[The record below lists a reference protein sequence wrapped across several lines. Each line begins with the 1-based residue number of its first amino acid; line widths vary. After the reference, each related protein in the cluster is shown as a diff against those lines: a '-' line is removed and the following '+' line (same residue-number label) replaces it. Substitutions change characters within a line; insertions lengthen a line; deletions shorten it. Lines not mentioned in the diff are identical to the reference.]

1 MSDNRSAI
9 EVFIQNH
16 CASCRQVERYLVER
30 GVGSTSRNVT
40 TDHAALEELSLR
52 GFMATPVTRISDQW
66 VSGFSGVSSRNLLIN
81 LTNRPA
87 RFGSNR

>member
-9 EVFIQNH
+9 EVFIQNL

-30 GVGSTSRNVT
+30 GVGFTSRNVT
-40 TDHAALEELSLR
+40 TDHAALKELSLR

-66 VSGFSGVSSRNLLIN
+66 VSGFRRRKLAKLIDQ
-81 LTNRPA
+81 LDQPTGQVRY
-87 RFGSNR
+87 